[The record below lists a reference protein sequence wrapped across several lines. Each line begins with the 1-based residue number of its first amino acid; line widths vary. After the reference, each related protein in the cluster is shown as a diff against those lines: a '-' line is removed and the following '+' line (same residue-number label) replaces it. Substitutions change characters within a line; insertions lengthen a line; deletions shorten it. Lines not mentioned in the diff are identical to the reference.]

1 MNTIDL
7 RSDTK
12 TLPTPEMLEAM
23 QAASLGD
30 DQAGEDP
37 TVNRLQDI
45 SADRLGM
52 QSALLVLSGTMGNL
66 ISLLSQAQPGDE
78 VILGTTSHIFNNE
91 AGGISRFAGVIPRPL
106 SERYG
111 ALNPEEVERTIK
123 KKTTHTAKTS
133 IVCIENSH
141 NAAGGTVIT
150 PSQIDALAEVV
161 HKHDLKLHCDGSR
174 IFNAAVAMN
183 LSPRDFTRNIDSL
196 TFCLSKGLSCPLGA
210 VILGNQ
216 ELIDEAKNWKQML
229 GGGMRQA
236 GIIAAAG
243 IVALEKMVDRLRE
256 DHATARQLAEGFT
269 KLNKDSLDMKTVQT
283 NIVRF
288 NTNAFGVS
296 GNDFVSRLAQN
307 GILTGPNRMVTHRHI
322 TRDDVKYVVDTIVR
336 EFAG

>member
-1 MNTIDL
+1 
-7 RSDTK
+7 
-12 TLPTPEMLEAM
+12 MLEAM

-91 AGGISRFAGVIPRPL
+91 AGGLSRFAGVIPRPL
-106 SERYG
+106 SEHYG

-216 ELIDEAKNWKQML
+216 ELIEEAKNWKQML

-296 GNDFVSRLAQN
+296 GNDFVSRLAPN

-322 TRDDVKYVVDTIVR
+322 TRNDVKYVVDTIVR

>member
-1 MNTIDL
+1 LDIIDL

-12 TLPTPEMLEAM
+12 TLPTPEMLEAI
-23 QAASLGD
+23 QAAKLGD

-37 TVNRLQDI
+37 SANKLQDM

-78 VILGTTSHIFNNE
+78 VILGATSHIYNNE
-91 AGGISRFAGVIPRPL
+91 AGGLSRLAGLIPRPL
-106 SERYG
+106 PEHYG
-111 ALNPEEVERTIK
+111 ALNPEEVERSIK
-123 KKTTHTAKTS
+123 TRTAHTAKTS
-133 IVCIENSH
+133 MVCIENSH

-161 HKHDLKLHCDGSR
+161 HKYGLKLHCDGSR

-183 LSPRDFTRNIDSL
+183 LSPRDFTRNLDSL
-196 TFCLSKGLSCPLGA
+196 TFGLAKGLRCPRGA
-210 VILGNQ
+210 VIVGNQ
-216 ELIDEAKNWKQML
+216 ELIDEAKNWKQIL

-236 GIIAAAG
+236 GIIAAPG
-243 IVALEKMVDRLRE
+243 IVALEKMIDRLKE
-256 DHATARQLAEGFT
+256 DHATARQLGEGFI
-269 KLNKDSLDMKTVQT
+269 KLNKDSLDIKTVQT

-288 NTNAFGVS
+288 NPNVFGVS
-296 GNDFVSRLAQN
+296 GDDFVSRLVQH

-322 TRDDVKYVVDTIVR
+322 TRDDVDYVIDTMAK
-336 EFAG
+336 EFTD

>member
-1 MNTIDL
+1 
-7 RSDTK
+7 
-12 TLPTPEMLEAM
+12 MLEAM

-91 AGGISRFAGVIPRPL
+91 AGGLSRFAGVIPRPL

-216 ELIDEAKNWKQML
+216 ELIEEAKNWKQML

-296 GNDFVSRLAQN
+296 GNDFVSRLAPN

-322 TRDDVKYVVDTIVR
+322 TRNDVKYVVDTIVR

>member
-1 MNTIDL
+1 
-7 RSDTK
+7 
-12 TLPTPEMLEAM
+12 
-23 QAASLGD
+23 
-30 DQAGEDP
+30 
-37 TVNRLQDI
+37 
-45 SADRLGM
+45 
-52 QSALLVLSGTMGNL
+52 
-66 ISLLSQAQPGDE
+66 
-78 VILGTTSHIFNNE
+78 
-91 AGGISRFAGVIPRPL
+91 
-106 SERYG
+106 
-111 ALNPEEVERTIK
+111 
-123 KKTTHTAKTS
+123 
-133 IVCIENSH
+133 
-141 NAAGGTVIT
+141 
-150 PSQIDALAEVV
+150 
-161 HKHDLKLHCDGSR
+161 
-174 IFNAAVAMN
+174 MN

-216 ELIDEAKNWKQML
+216 ELIEEAKNWKQML

-296 GNDFVSRLAQN
+296 GNDFVSRLAPN
-307 GILTGPNRMVTHRHI
+307 VILTGPNRMVTHRHI
-322 TRDDVKYVVDTIVR
+322 TRNDVKYVVDTIVR